1 MRRAERRS
9 LAIMWFLFVAVCAA
23 THAQTPPRV
32 RDVDASPI
40 ITQIQTAARDAGCDV
55 NHCGLDIVL
64 AFATSHFGSDPGHA
78 EGMRQLAL
86 DFLRRF
92 SAQGDRVAVAG
103 WEMDLWSWAG
113 PVTLVGGT
121 PAERANAVAPL
132 LPRTPRAGSIGGH
145 DTERSICSI
154 WQRARATLDPSS
166 CVIVLFTSHQ
176 ASMLPP
182 TGDHETLLGANAP
195 KYTATLQELTRLPA
209 CVVGF
214 SVTKLENSSL
224 WVPRRAD
231 IIVLIPRKLTGGQR
245 IPGRP
250 GGPVVVPPQRSPD
263 GHPHSFLSRVLR
275 FLSRIRFLLL
285 AIAVLLVVGALM
297 LAMRRLGERPRA
309 TQAPAAGGLML
320 VVGDKEIRLKAPRAK
335 TPTTLVEIVQEGA
348 AFKAPGAVEAH
359 TQNGS
364 GDGSHLA
371 DIVLTRRG
379 ILLKRDPNV
388 DLFVDGVPQM
398 DPEFPLGESA
408 AGKAYACEF
417 VHYDPTTFMQY
428 IGAIQIRFVQP
439 PPEPTGEA
447 EQDA

>member
-154 WQRARATLDPSS
+154 WQRARATLDPSA
-166 CVIVLFTSHQ
+166 CMIVLFTSHQ

-231 IIVLIPRKLTGGQR
+231 IIVLIPRKLTGGQP

-250 GGPVVVPPQRSPD
+250 GEPVPVRPTPNGD
-263 GHPHSFLSRVLR
+263 GHWPPLY
-275 FLSRIRFLLL
+275 LLL
-285 AIAVLLVVGALM
+285 AIAAAVLLVVVALM
-297 LAMRRLGERPRA
+297 WAKRRLGERPRA
-309 TQAPAAGGLML
+309 TQAPAGGGLML
-320 VVGDKEIRLKAPRAK
+320 VVGDKEIPLKAPRAK

-379 ILLKRDPNV
+379 IFLKRDPSV

-398 DPEFPLGESA
+398 DPEFPLEDAA
-408 AGKAYACEF
+408 AGKAYSCEF
-417 VHYDPTTFMQY
+417 MRYDPTTFMQY

-447 EQDA
+447 GQDAQT

>member
-1 MRRAERRS
+1 
-9 LAIMWFLFVAVCAA
+9 
-23 THAQTPPRV
+23 
-32 RDVDASPI
+32 
-40 ITQIQTAARDAGCDV
+40 
-55 NHCGLDIVL
+55 
-64 AFATSHFGSDPGHA
+64 
-78 EGMRQLAL
+78 
-86 DFLRRF
+86 
-92 SAQGDRVAVAG
+92 
-103 WEMDLWSWAG
+103 
-113 PVTLVGGT
+113 
-121 PAERANAVAPL
+121 
-132 LPRTPRAGSIGGH
+132 
-145 DTERSICSI
+145 
-154 WQRARATLDPSS
+154 
-166 CVIVLFTSHQ
+166 VIVLFTSHQ

-231 IIVLIPRKLTGGQR
+231 IIVLIPRKLTGGQP

-250 GGPVVVPPQRSPD
+250 GEPVVVPPPRSPD
-263 GHPHSFLSRVLR
+263 GQPPTFLSRVLR

-285 AIAVLLVVGALM
+285 AIAVAVLLVVGALM
-297 LAMRRLGERPRA
+297 WAKRPLGERPRA

-320 VVGDKEIRLKAPRAK
+320 VVGDKEIPLKAPRAK

-379 ILLKRDPNV
+379 IFLKRDPSV
-388 DLFVDGVPQM
+388 DLFVDGVPQL

-408 AGKAYACEF
+408 AGKAYSCEF
-417 VHYDPTTFMQY
+417 MRYDPTTFMQY
-428 IGAIQIRFVQP
+428 IGTIQIRFVQP

-447 EQDA
+447 EQDAQT